1 MDQKGTALWI
11 SENVSTGLCVALRS
25 WTWPTLRLMDVSID
39 RLYPPT
45 GQGFGSGTDHV
56 PDLMAAISAE
66 HRPPHADRP
75 WVLTNMI
82 SSLDGAT
89 TVDGVSGGLGKPAD
103 THVFAALRAV
113 ADVIIVG
120 AATARSERYKRPR
133 PNPAAVEARL
143 ARGQQASPRLAIV
156 SGSLSLP
163 LDLPAFDSTS
173 PTGPRPLVFT
183 GSASSPKRR
192 SQLAELADIEVASTS
207 LADPRWILERL
218 LDQGMRI
225 AMLEGGPSLNGQFAA
240 AGCIDEWNLTL
251 SPTLVSGQSARPA
264 HGESVVPPTELTL
277 TRLWT
282 GDGLLFGR
290 WVATNPSA
298 AAP

>member
-1 MDQKGTALWI
+1 MD
-11 SENVSTGLCVALRS
+11 S
-25 WTWPTLRLMDVSID
+25 PID
-39 RLYPPT
+39 RLYPPPDR
-45 GQGFGSGTDHV
+45 GFGAQPDLV
-56 PDLMAAISAE
+56 PDVPAAVAAE
-66 HRPPHADRP
+66 HRPLPTGRP

-89 TVDGVSGGLGKPAD
+89 TVEGLSGGLGRPAD
-103 THVFAALRAV
+103 GHIFAALRAV
-113 ADVIIVG
+113 ADVVIVG

-133 PNPAAVEARL
+133 PNLSAGEARL

-163 LDLPAFDSTS
+163 VDLPAFDPDS
-173 PTGPRPLVFT
+173 PDGPRPLVFT
-183 GSASSPKRR
+183 GSASSPERR
-192 SQLAELADIEVASTS
+192 RELAEMADIEVAPGPR
-207 LADPRWILERL
+207 AGPRWILERL
-218 LDQGMRI
+218 FDHGMQVAI
-225 AMLEGGPSLNGQFAA
+225 LEGGPNLNGQFAA

-264 HGESVVPPTELTL
+264 HGESVNPPTELTL

-290 WVATNPSA
+290 WIATNPNE